1 LFLLCASVLI
11 LSSFERKSWMEGELV
26 MQLGASNAT
35 APARHLRTT
44 RKLPSAEERLK
55 ELGIQL
61 PSPPQPF
68 GTCAEAVRTGNLLF
82 LSGMLSTEG
91 HSAKFVGRAGAE
103 FDVETGRQAARLA
116 ALNALAVARE
126 YLGSLDRITR
136 IVRLGVSL
144 ATTEDCREHP
154 KIADGAS
161 DLLQDVFGKDKNPS
175 RLINGVASLPLGTP
189 VALELIFEVA

>member
-1 LFLLCASVLI
+1 
-11 LSSFERKSWMEGELV
+11 MEGELV

-35 APARHLRTT
+35 TPARNSRAT
-44 RKLPSAEERLK
+44 RRLPSAEGRLK

-61 PSPPQPF
+61 PSPPTPF
-68 GTCAEAVRTGNLLF
+68 GSYAEAVRSGNLLF
-82 LSGMLSTEG
+82 VSGMLPTEG
-91 HSAKFVGRAGAE
+91 HAAKFIGRVGSD
-103 FDVETGRQAARLA
+103 FDVETGRRAARLA
-116 ALNALAVARE
+116 ALNGLAVARE

-136 IVRLGVSL
+136 VVRLGVSL

-154 KIADGAS
+154 TVADGAS

-175 RLINGVASLPLGTP
+175 RLINGVVSLPLGTP

>member
-1 LFLLCASVLI
+1 
-11 LSSFERKSWMEGELV
+11 
-26 MQLGASNAT
+26 MQPGASKAAT
-35 APARHLRTT
+35 RARDLRAT
-44 RKLPSAEERLK
+44 KELASAEKRLK

-61 PSPPQPF
+61 PPPPTPF
-68 GTCAEAVRTGNLLF
+68 GSYAEAVRSGNLLF
-82 LSGMLSTEG
+82 VSGMLPTEG
-91 HSAKFVGRAGAE
+91 HAAKFVGRVGGE
-103 FDVETGRQAARLA
+103 FDVETGRRAARLA
-116 ALNALAVARE
+116 ALNGLAVARE
-126 YLGSLDRITR
+126 YLGSLDKITR
-136 IVRLGVSL
+136 VVRLGVSL

>member
-1 LFLLCASVLI
+1 
-11 LSSFERKSWMEGELV
+11 
-26 MQLGASNAT
+26 MQLGASNAA
-35 APARHLRTT
+35 APARTLRAR

-61 PSPPQPF
+61 PPPPTPF
-68 GTCAEAVRTGNLLF
+68 GSYAEAVRSGNLLF
-82 LSGMLSTEG
+82 VSGMLPTEG
-91 HSAKFVGRAGAE
+91 HAAKFIGRIGSDLA
-103 FDVETGRQAARLA
+103 VETGRQAARLA
-116 ALNALAVARE
+116 ALNGLAVARE
-126 YLGSLDRITR
+126 YLGSLDKITR

-154 KIADGAS
+154 KVADGAS